1 MIPNLPQIANPS
13 QQRPK
18 RNKNSFHEKEKQ
30 YWIEVENLR
39 LVRKLYKIDVSSNN
53 YPSAHLDTKPSSYM
67 LKQEKEK
74 RRIFAENQRMFERIS
89 RKTSSHYSKYV
100 RALYYS
106 HFIKYLCRNDQMT
119 QFVQHK
125 KWVTMLSNNYH
136 HQKEKEEHSQTNGG
150 ARRLINA
157 LKQSSS

>member
-1 MIPNLPQIANPS
+1 MIPNLPQIANPP
-13 QQRPK
+13 QQRPE

-89 RKTSSHYSKYV
+89 RKTSSHYSK
-100 RALYYS
+100 
-106 HFIKYLCRNDQMT
+106 NDQMS

-125 KWVTMLSNNYH
+125 KWVTMLSNNYQ
-136 HQKEKEEHSQTNGG
+136 HQKEKEELKTNGG
-150 ARRLINA
+150 ARRMINA
-157 LKQSSS
+157 LKQS